1 MAEDRDRY
9 RDERTVSFVKV
20 YVVQVENERIIYPH
34 NDSGQLCTYEEVQT
48 AAWVDNSNSPL
59 SVCPCV
65 VARIASLNSKTC
77 GCV

>member
-34 NDSGQLCTYEEVQT
+34 NDSGQLCTYEEVET

-59 SVCPCV
+59 SLCLPMCV
-65 VARIASLNSKTC
+65 RWLASHP
-77 GCV
+77 